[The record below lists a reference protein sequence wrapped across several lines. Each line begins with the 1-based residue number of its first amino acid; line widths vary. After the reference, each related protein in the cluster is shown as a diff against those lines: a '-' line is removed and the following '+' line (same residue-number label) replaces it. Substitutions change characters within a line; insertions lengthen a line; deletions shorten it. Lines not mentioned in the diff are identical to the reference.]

1 NAWFKDG
8 NVPKA
13 ILNYE
18 RALKLNPSY
27 DDARFNLEFARTQ
40 IQDRIEEVP
49 EFVLAAWGRK
59 MCYKLSSNVWA
70 VLFIVFLAGALAMLL
85 MFLLSSGRGARRAG
99 FFSAIGL
106 FLVALLCLDFAYWQ
120 YSDYRKTDSAI
131 VMVPVSSVKS
141 SPSSGVD
148 AKDLFVLHE
157 GTKVRILDEA
167 GDWMNIE
174 LADGR
179 QGWMRKSEVE
189 MP

>member
-1 NAWFKDG
+1 MCECQ
-8 NVPKA
+8 A
-13 ILNYE
+13 IDVAFDE
-18 RALKLNPSY
+18 RSRSEEGVALAGAFGRVERY
-27 DDARFNLEFARTQ
+27 YGDADVAQL
-40 IQDRIEEVP
+40 D
-49 EFVLAAWGRK
+49 VLIFQCA
-59 MCYKLSSNVWA
+59 
-70 VLFIVFLAGALAMLL
+70 FLAGALAMLL

-106 FLVALLCLDFAYWQ
+106 FLLALLCLDFAYWQ